1 MNFANKSARLVKFS
15 SQLFSHLCS
24 FLCERAG
31 KPALLILRTK
41 RKNILPL
48 EQTPRLIICNQ

>member
-24 FLCERAG
+24 FLCERVG
-31 KPALLILRTK
+31 KPALLIFTLK
-41 RKNILPL
+41 EEILNSL
-48 EQTPRLIICNQ
+48 Q

>member
-24 FLCERAG
+24 FLCERVG
-31 KPALLILRTK
+31 KPALLIFTLEK
-41 RKNILPL
+41 EILNSL
-48 EQTPRLIICNQ
+48 HQAHNY